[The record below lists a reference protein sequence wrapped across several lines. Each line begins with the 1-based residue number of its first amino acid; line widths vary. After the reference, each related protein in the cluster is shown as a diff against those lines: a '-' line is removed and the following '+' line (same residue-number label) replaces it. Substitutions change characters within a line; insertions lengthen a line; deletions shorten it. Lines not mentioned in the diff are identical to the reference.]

1 MTHVVTVEI
10 RRFYRVYVEDAN
22 DGMNDYDI
30 TDKAKEEVLEHQDA
44 VLTDD
49 PDLEIEPQ
57 DILHVEYEYSF

>member
-10 RRFYRVYVEDAN
+10 RRFYRVYVEDEN
-22 DGMNDYDI
+22 NSLTGSEI
-30 TDKAKEEVLEHQDA
+30 TDKAKEGVLEHQDA

>member
-10 RRFYRVYVEDAN
+10 RRFYRVYVEDEN
-22 DGMNDYDI
+22 NSLTGSEI

-57 DILHVEYEYSF
+57 DILHVEYEY

>member
-10 RRFYRVYVEDAN
+10 RRFYRVYVEDEN
-22 DGMNDYDI
+22 NSLTGSEI

-49 PDLEIEPQ
+49 LDLEIEPQ
-57 DILHVEYEYSF
+57 EILHVEYEYSF

>member
-10 RRFYRVYVEDAN
+10 RRFYRVYVEDEN
-22 DGMNDYDI
+22 NSLTGSEI

-49 PDLEIEPQ
+49 LDLEIEPQ
-57 DILHVEYEYSF
+57 DILHVDYEYSF

>member
-10 RRFYRVYVEDAN
+10 RRFYRVYVEDEN
-22 DGMNDYDI
+22 NSLTGSEI

>member
-10 RRFYRVYVEDAN
+10 RRFYRVYGEDEN
-22 DGMNDYDI
+22 NSLTGSEI

-49 PDLEIEPQ
+49 LDLEIEPQ
-57 DILHVEYEYSF
+57 DILHVDYEYSF

>member
-1 MTHVVTVEI
+1 
-10 RRFYRVYVEDAN
+10 
-22 DGMNDYDI
+22 MNDYDI

>member
-10 RRFYRVYVEDAN
+10 RRFYRVYVEDEN
-22 DGMNDYDI
+22 NSLTGSEI

-49 PDLEIEPQ
+49 LDLEIEPQ

>member
-49 PDLEIEPQ
+49 LDLEIEPQ

>member
-1 MTHVVTVEI
+1 MIHAVTVEI
-10 RRFYRVYVEDAN
+10 RRFYRVYIEDAN

-49 PDLEIEPQ
+49 LDLEIEPQ
-57 DILHVEYEYSF
+57 DILHVEYECSF